1 MKSKMVE
8 FYKSLD
14 EISVRNS
21 KIDEKRQKLQNLVDN
36 LKSDLSKVS
45 LDENLRRANENL
57 AKAFDN
63 IKNIAQSS
71 IEKWNAEF
79 EKNLE
84 NEKFRSEL
92 ENYFIVMIFGKVKAG
107 KSYLG
112 NFIAKNRL
120 ANQNVSFFKYD
131 EAGKKDEI
139 KELAEIKDEEFKTDF
154 LECTSSIQGF
164 KLSGLAWIDSPG
176 LGSMNDE
183 NGELAKKYLSS
194 ADYVIY
200 PSQSSAPFEMDENRE
215 LDEIFR
221 ANKEVTVIITKSDIE
236 KRGRVNGELKLIS
249 NNKSPETRKEQE
261 EDCQKRI
268 KEQIGKEVGDIFSIS
283 TKMAKIG
290 LENDDKDKFENS
302 NVSKLYEN
310 LTDIVKNK
318 ATKLKEQSPYLT
330 LNSLTDKILQ
340 DEENSISK
348 IRESI
353 DKFDDETGQTNEKFD
368 TLKLNSMSEVGLIV
382 DKVVSQYAINLSN
395 RDLKKTLKKIDKE
408 IRAKFEEDLEMKII
422 KVVKSYEKAVDEFGS
437 ELNYDYEIKEKRE
450 KIKYSTKTRNKAFG
464 MGIGGLLGLAVGIAL
479 APATGGAS
487 LLVTIPTTIAGVG
500 MGEIIGSSV
509 GSFVGGKIGEA
520 TGEDKY
526 EWVSMGDNSEE
537 IILNFKEARTKHFAE
552 IAKQAY
558 ENLQEKIFNSL
569 QNQSSKI
576 AEIVNKFEKDINNFK
591 KELQC

>member
-21 KIDEKRQKLQNLVDN
+21 KIDEKRQKLQNLVN
-36 LKSDLSKVS
+36 DLRDDLGNVS
-45 LDENLRRANENL
+45 LDENLRKANKAL
-57 AKAFDN
+57 AKTFES
-63 IKNIAQSS
+63 IKNTAQSS
-71 IEKWNAEF
+71 IENWNAEF

-92 ENYFIVMIFGKVKAG
+92 KNYFIVMIFGKVKAG

-120 ANQNVSFFKYD
+120 ENQTVSFFEYD
-131 EAGKKDEI
+131 QAGKKDKI
-139 KELAEIKDEEFKTDF
+139 KELTEIDEKKFKTDF

-176 LGSMNDE
+176 LGSMTDK

-200 PSQSSAPFEMDENRE
+200 PSHSLDPFQMDENRE

-221 ANKEVTVIITKSDIE
+221 ANKEVTTIITKSDISGE
-236 KRGRVNGELKLIS
+236 DEINGEIVLIS
-249 NNKSPETRKEQE
+249 NNKSPEIRKGQE
-261 EDCQKRI
+261 EDCKKRI

-290 LENDDKDKFENS
+290 LENDDKEKFENS
-302 NVSKLYEN
+302 NISKLYEN

-330 LNSLTDKILQ
+330 LNSLIDEILE
-340 DEENSISK
+340 DRENSIAQIK
-348 IRESI
+348 ESI
-353 DKFDDETGQTNEKFD
+353 DKFDDETRQTNEKFD

-382 DKVVSQYAINLSN
+382 DEVVSKYATNLSN
-395 RDLKKTLKKIDKE
+395 SDLKKTLKKIDKE
-408 IRAKFEEDLEMKII
+408 IRVKFEKDLEDKIKNVVESYG
-422 KVVKSYEKAVDEFGS
+422 KVVDEFES

-450 KIKYSTKTRNKAFG
+450 KIKYSTKTRNKAVG
-464 MGIGGLLGLAVGIAL
+464 RALLGAAVVGALSLVPGINVLTWTGA
-479 APATGGAS
+479 AIYTGATT
-487 LLVTIPTTIAGVG
+487 VAGY
-500 MGEIIGSSV
+500 
-509 GSFVGGKIGEA
+509 VGGKIGEV
-520 TGEDKY
+520 TGKDKY
-526 EWVSMGDNSEE
+526 EWVSIGDNSEE
-537 IILNFKEARTKHFAE
+537 VILNFKEVRTKHFAE

-558 ENLQEKIFNSL
+558 EALQEKIFKPLEEKST
-569 QNQSSKI
+569 KI
-576 AEIVNKFEKDINNFK
+576 AEILNKFENEIQTFK

>member
-21 KIDEKRQKLQNLVDN
+21 KIDEKRQKLQNLVN
-36 LKSDLSKVS
+36 DLRDDLNNVS
-45 LDENLRRANENL
+45 LDENLRKANEAL
-57 AKAFDN
+57 AKTFES
-63 IKNIAQSS
+63 IKNTAQSS
-71 IEKWNAEF
+71 IENWNAEF
-79 EKNLE
+79 ERNLE

-120 ANQNVSFFKYD
+120 ENQTVSFFEYD
-131 EAGKKDEI
+131 QAGKKDEI
-139 KELAEIKDEEFKTDF
+139 KELTEIDEKEFKTDF

-176 LGSMNDE
+176 LGSMSDE

-200 PSQSSAPFEMDENRE
+200 PSHSLDPFQMDENRE

-221 ANKEVTVIITKSDIE
+221 ANKEVTTIITKSDISGE
-236 KRGRVNGELKLIS
+236 DEINGEIVLIS
-249 NNKSPETRKEQE
+249 NNKSPEIRKGQE
-261 EDCQKRI
+261 EDCKKRI

-290 LENDDKDKFENS
+290 LENDDKEKFENS
-302 NVSKLYEN
+302 NISKLYEN

-330 LNSLTDKILQ
+330 LNSLIDEILE
-340 DEENSISK
+340 DRENSIAQIK
-348 IRESI
+348 ESI
-353 DKFDDETGQTNEKFD
+353 DKFDDETRQTNERFN

-382 DKVVSQYAINLSN
+382 DEVVSKYATNLSN
-395 RDLKKTLKKIDKE
+395 SDLKKTLEKIDKK
-408 IRAKFEEDLEMKII
+408 IKAKFEKDLDMKI
-422 KVVKSYEKAVDEFGS
+422 KNVVESYEKVVDEFES

-450 KIKYSTKTRNKAFG
+450 KIKYSTKTRNKAVG
-464 MGIGGLLGLAVGIAL
+464 RALLGAAVVGALSLVPGINVL
-479 APATGGAS
+479 TWTGAAIYTVTTTTAS
-487 LLVTIPTTIAGVG
+487 Y
-500 MGEIIGSSV
+500 
-509 GSFVGGKIGEA
+509 VGGKIGEA

-537 IILNFKEARTKHFAE
+537 VILNFKEVRTEHFAE

-558 ENLQEKIFNSL
+558 EALQEKIFKPLEEKST
-569 QNQSSKI
+569 KI
-576 AEIVNKFEKDINNFK
+576 AEILNKFENEIQTFK